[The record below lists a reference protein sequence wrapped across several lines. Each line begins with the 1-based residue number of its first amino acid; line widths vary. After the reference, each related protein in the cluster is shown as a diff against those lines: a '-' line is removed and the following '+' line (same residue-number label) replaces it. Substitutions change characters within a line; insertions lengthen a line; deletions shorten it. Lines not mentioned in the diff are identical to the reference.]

1 MLWFGF
7 EVKIMVGL
15 SGGLGIMNLWRSFKD
30 FYKFILR
37 MGMMDEWI
45 WMEYF
50 DKVIGVFW
58 RVMDFGSSVECEKEE
73 EFVKI
78 D

>member
-1 MLWFGF
+1 MA
-7 EVKIMVGL
+7 GL
-15 SGGLGIMNLWRSFKD
+15 SGGSGITNLWRSLGD
-30 FYKFILR
+30 PHKFILR
-37 MGMMDEWI
+37 MGTMDERT

-50 DKVIGVFW
+50 DKVIGVSW

-78 D
+78 DQ